1 MTTSDTIGRVP
12 RPRGVLSD
20 QQREQIE
27 FARASRDGWIAHY
40 REVVVRALTEGASF
54 GEVSK
59 ATGLSKDTLQR
70 WKREASK

>member
-20 QQREQIE
+20 EQAQE
-27 FARASRDGWIAHY
+27 LEARRQLRDHWTAAY
-40 REVVVRALTEGASF
+40 REWVVGLLADGCSF

-70 WKREASK
+70 WKREAK